1 MITQKGIN
9 RRILREKRIPL
20 QTATMEYGQ
29 VKSAEK
35 KDMMLGTN
43 PLGLRWLAGDDDSG
57 GSVGG
62 DIGEVI
68 IECPKGGAGKTL
80 EKSRWSEEEKGVK

>member
-1 MITQKGIN
+1 MIIWFK
-9 RRILREKRIPL
+9 
-20 QTATMEYGQ
+20 
-29 VKSAEK
+29 
-35 KDMMLGTN
+35 
-43 PLGLRWLAGDDDSG
+43 SG